1 MGFLG
6 SPLVHLIPRYLKLL
20 PALLPLYAY
29 LYNSAW
35 ACVSTNMTNT
45 LNALGIIKTTFKLM
59 VMWTALTWVLM
70 PVLGIYRGY
79 LGVSLA
85 VALIA
90 TSSIVTVI
98 AVRRQ
103 IRFSLPAAFRTSLI
117 SAFVLSLSLF
127 FLTRFATNLTNIVF
141 ISLAGGLIYFAS
153 VILLEGRSF
162 LTQTISYFKG
172 HA

>member
-1 MGFLG
+1 MDGAHLGFDAG
-6 SPLVHLIPRYLKLL
+6 
-20 PALLPLYAY
+20 
-29 LYNSAW
+29 
-35 ACVSTNMTNT
+35 
-45 LNALGIIKTTFKLM
+45 
-59 VMWTALTWVLM
+59 
-70 PVLGIYRGY
+70 LGIYKGY

-90 TSSIVTVI
+90 TSSVVTVI

-103 IRFSLPAAFRTSLI
+103 IKFSLPAAFRTALI
-117 SAFVLSLSLF
+117 SSLLLSLSLL